1 MNLAALRTIAAQ
13 ASNLLISPEQVE
25 KRLNR
30 ERYSRRR
37 REQAER
43 AHRNRLR
50 REEYEAAHYADMLEE
65 CAAWGIPQT
74 ALGVYLLEHFFPA
87 RLPNGRL
94 VWLNFCAPKN
104 RYPFDVCLTA
114 SIK

>member
-1 MNLAALRTIAAQ
+1 MNLAALRMLAAQ
-13 ASNLLISPEQVE
+13 ASPSLPSPEQITQ
-25 KRLNR
+25 RLAA
-30 ERYSRRR
+30 EQHSRRR
-37 REQAER
+37 RAAEER
-43 AHRNRLR
+43 ARLSRLR
-50 REEYEAAHYADMLEE
+50 REEYEASNRADMLEE

-74 ALGVYLLEHFFPA
+74 SLGVYLLEHFFPA

-114 SIK
+114 STK

>member
-1 MNLAALRTIAAQ
+1 MNLAALRTLTAQ
-13 ASNLLISPEQVE
+13 TSNLLVSPEQVE
-25 KRLNR
+25 KRLKR
-30 ERYSRRR
+30 ELHSRRR

-43 AHRNRLR
+43 ATRNRLR
-50 REEYEAAHYADMLEE
+50 REEYEASHRADMLEE

-74 ALGVYLLEHFFPA
+74 SLGVYLLEHFFPA

-94 VWLNFCAPKN
+94 VWLNFCAPQN

-114 SIK
+114 STK

>member
-1 MNLAALRTIAAQ
+1 MNLAALRTLAAQ
-13 ASNLLISPEQVE
+13 ASNLLSSPEQVE

-30 ERYSRRR
+30 ERHSRRR
-37 REQAER
+37 REQVER

-50 REEYEAAHYADMLEE
+50 REEFEASHRADMLEE

-74 ALGVYLLEHFFPA
+74 SLGVYLLEHFFPA

-104 RYPFDVCLTA
+104 RYPFPVCLTA
-114 SIK
+114 SPK